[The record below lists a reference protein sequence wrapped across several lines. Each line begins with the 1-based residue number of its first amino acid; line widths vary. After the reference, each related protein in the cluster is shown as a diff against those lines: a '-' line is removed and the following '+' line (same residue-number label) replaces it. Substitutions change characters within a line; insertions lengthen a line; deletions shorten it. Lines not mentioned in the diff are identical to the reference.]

1 MRARLRCAILRAMN
15 TIRRVLGLLAADA
28 AILALSLYLAFLIKH
43 DYPLTSLEFVNFRRV
58 LPALIVL
65 RLTINYFLGLYRWP
79 FRYASLHEAY
89 SALRAVALG
98 SVGFALTVW
107 ALRLD
112 TLARSVVVSEFLS
125 SLVLMTGYRFAP
137 RAFFSLR
144 KRRRKQGK
152 PTLILGAGDAAEHL
166 VREIFRA
173 DQAANL
179 PVAFVDDD
187 PLKQKMKL
195 HGVPVAGTTDDI
207 SRIVREG
214 GIEEII
220 FAMPSV
226 SGERRREIIAKC
238 ETVHLPIKTLPFVK
252 EKGVGEAGCA
262 DLRRI
267 RLEDLLAG
275 EEVRLDTPSVSGLIE
290 EKKVLVTGA
299 AGSIGSELCRQILDF
314 KPSRLIMLDHNE
326 NHLCFL
332 ERELAGRGA
341 NICAIVGS
349 VRDSE
354 KMSALFGRYRPQVVF
369 HAAAHKH
376 ASLMELDP
384 GEAVKNNVIGTKIL
398 AEQCE
403 PFKVEKF
410 VLIST
415 NNAVNPT
422 SVMGC
427 SKRIAE
433 MVVQHFGRK
442 GETRFCA
449 VRFGN
454 VLGSE
459 GSVVPLFLSQIER
472 GGPVTVTHP
481 EMKRF
486 FVLIR
491 DAARLILQTAAMG
504 ESGKTYVLRM
514 GEQVKIDLLARDLIS
529 LYGLQPDRDMKVE
542 YVGLREG
549 EELRERLVGED
560 ESLIETAFE
569 HIRIVEPEKAGGNVV
584 EQVAVLLELISN
596 AAVRAEVINTMKMIV
611 PSYRSARRES

>member
-1 MRARLRCAILRAMN
+1 MK

-43 DYPLTSLEFVNFRRV
+43 DYPLPSVAYVDLRRI

-65 RLTINYFLGLYRWP
+65 RLTVNYFFGLYRWP

-112 TLARSVVVSEFLS
+112 TLARSVVVSEFFS

-137 RAFFSLR
+137 RALLSLR
-144 KRRRKQGK
+144 KRRKKQGK

-166 VREIFRA
+166 VRELFRA
-173 DQAANL
+173 EQAANL

-207 SRIVREG
+207 ARIVREA

-226 SGERRREIIAKC
+226 PGERRREIIAKC
-238 ETVHLPIKTLPFVK
+238 ETVRLPIKTLPFMK
-252 EKGVGEAGCA
+252 EKGPGEASYS

-267 RLEDLLAG
+267 SLEDLLSG
-275 EEVRLDTPSVSGLIE
+275 EEVRLDTPSVSELIE
-290 EKKVLVTGA
+290 GKSVLVTGA

-314 KPSRLIMLDHNE
+314 KPGRLVMLDHNE
-326 NHLCFL
+326 NQLCFL
-332 ERELAGRGA
+332 ERELAGGDA
-341 NICAIVGS
+341 DICAMVGS
-349 VRDSE
+349 VRDAD
-354 KMSALFGRYRPQVVF
+354 KMSALFGQYRPQVVF
-369 HAAAHKH
+369 HAAAHKQ

-384 GEAVKNNVIGTKIL
+384 REAVKNNVVGTKIL

-403 PFKVEKF
+403 PFKVERF

-415 NNAVNPT
+415 NDAAGPT

-427 SKRIAE
+427 TKRIAE
-433 MVVQHFGRK
+433 MIVQHFGRK
-442 GETRFCA
+442 GETRFCS

-454 VLGSE
+454 VLGSA
-459 GSVVPLFLSQIER
+459 GSVVRLFLDQIEQ

-504 ESGKTYVLRM
+504 ESGKSYVLRA
-514 GEQVKIDLLARDLIS
+514 GEEVKIDLLARDLIS
-529 LYGLQPDRDMKVE
+529 LYGLQPDKDIKVE

-549 EELRERLVGED
+549 EELPEKLVGEN

-569 HIRIVEPEKAGGNVV
+569 RIRIVEQEKAGGNVI
-584 EQVAVLLELISN
+584 EQVSVLLDLVKSP
-596 AAVRAEVINTMKMIV
+596 AARAEVINTLKMIV
-611 PSYRSARRES
+611 PSYRSTRRES